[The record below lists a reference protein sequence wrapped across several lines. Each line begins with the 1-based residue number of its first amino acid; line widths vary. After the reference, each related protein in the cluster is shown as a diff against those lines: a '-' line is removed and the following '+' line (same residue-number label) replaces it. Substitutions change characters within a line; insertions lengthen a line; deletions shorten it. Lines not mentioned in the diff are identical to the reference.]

1 MTPAVPSWETVAAKL
16 RLISESLDDL
26 DSLGD
31 ITDLRLRDD
40 RVIRAAVERLLTRI
54 VDLAVDINSHVA
66 VSQLGQAP
74 STYREAFALAAKAG
88 LIAPRLADELQGS
101 AGLRNVIVHMYAEMD
116 LGALAAAV
124 PRARSDYRRYVTEV
138 AAAAQRL
145 RDAAG

>member
-31 ITDLRLRDD
+31 ITDQRLRDD

-74 STYREAFALAAKAG
+74 STYRERSRSP
-88 LIAPRLADELQGS
+88 PRPG
-101 AGLRNVIVHMYAEMD
+101 
-116 LGALAAAV
+116 
-124 PRARSDYRRYVTEV
+124 
-138 AAAAQRL
+138 
-145 RDAAG
+145 